1 MTARCIVTFS
11 TAVNFGASVERLA
24 MPMANSAIRHAVEWE
39 NGHSHGSQRA
49 VISWS
54 GVRKTRSISCA
65 CYNSIVFMPLLM
77 GLGIDYGSY
86 FIAQSEEE
94 QAAGKE
100 LRQALVRAFVTTG
113 PGIAATALTTVF
125 TFGTLLLTGLKG
137 VAELGFVCGGGILL
151 VLLAISFRFL
161 TGQWVYSLCWSL
173 VAAGLSYGWRR
184 QLLVLLA

>member
-1 MTARCIVTFS
+1 
-11 TAVNFGASVERLA
+11 
-24 MPMANSAIRHAVEWE
+24 MANSAIRHAVEWE

-54 GVRKTRSISCA
+54 GVRKTRSISWA

-77 GLGIDYGSY
+77 GLRIDYGSY

-100 LRQALVRAFVTTG
+100 LRQPLVQAFVTTG
-113 PGIAATALTTVF
+113 PGIAATALTTVC
-125 TFGTLLLTGLKG
+125 TFGTLLLTGFKA
-137 VAELGFVCGGGILL
+137 VAELGFIGGGGILL
-151 VLLAISFRFL
+151 ALLATSFRFP
-161 TGQWVYSLCWSL
+161 TRQWVYSLCWSL
-173 VAAGLSYGWRR
+173 VAAGLSYGLHR

>member
-1 MTARCIVTFS
+1 
-11 TAVNFGASVERLA
+11 

-54 GVRKTRSISCA
+54 GVRKTRSISWA

-77 GLGIDYGSY
+77 GLRIDYGSY

-100 LRQALVRAFVTTG
+100 FRQALVRAFVTTG
-113 PGIAATALTTVF
+113 PGDRCHRPYHRLHLRDVALNW
-125 TFGTLLLTGLKG
+125 L
-137 VAELGFVCGGGILL
+137 
-151 VLLAISFRFL
+151 
-161 TGQWVYSLCWSL
+161 
-173 VAAGLSYGWRR
+173 
-184 QLLVLLA
+184 

>member
-1 MTARCIVTFS
+1 
-11 TAVNFGASVERLA
+11 

-39 NGHSHGSQRA
+39 NGYSHGSQRA

-54 GVRKTRSISCA
+54 GVRKTRSISWA

-77 GLGIDYGSY
+77 GLGIDYGSC

-113 PGIAATALTTVF
+113 PGIAATALPPSSPS
-125 TFGTLLLTGLKG
+125 GR
-137 VAELGFVCGGGILL
+137 C
-151 VLLAISFRFL
+151 S
-161 TGQWVYSLCWSL
+161 
-173 VAAGLSYGWRR
+173 
-184 QLLVLLA
+184 

>member
-1 MTARCIVTFS
+1 
-11 TAVNFGASVERLA
+11 
-24 MPMANSAIRHAVEWE
+24 
-39 NGHSHGSQRA
+39 
-49 VISWS
+49 
-54 GVRKTRSISCA
+54 
-65 CYNSIVFMPLLM
+65 MPLLM

-125 TFGTLLLTGLKG
+125 TFGTLLLTGFKG
-137 VAELGFVCGGGILL
+137 VAELGFGGGGGGILL
-151 VLLAISFRFL
+151 ALLATSFRFP
-161 TGQWVYSLCWSL
+161 TRRWVYSLCWSL

-184 QLLVLLA
+184 QLLVLQA